1 LRVHSFRVAAA
12 DARGHVSAVSG
23 RVKVVPGHYAPGR
36 PGRLKASR
44 VTESKVALS
53 WSKGSARKGRL
64 SGYRIYRN
72 GVLLRQVKGTATVA
86 RDLAP
91 ATGYRFVV
99 AAIDTQGYMSS
110 FSAQVS
116 VKTTTPPP
124 TQGRTHAFL
133 LASTGESFRDLQRH
147 YRQIG
152 TVYPTYFDCQ
162 VETGAI
168 VGNDD
173 PLITRWAKLR
183 RIQVLPRFNCQ
194 ETGTLHSILTD
205 QRLRAATLAG
215 LVDLVRAHGYD
226 GVNIDFEKG
235 LPVDRDALTAF
246 VSVLAGRLHSIGK
259 RLSVEVSPK
268 YEMTETGRS
277 AFYDYAALGR
287 VADRVFVMN
296 WGWHWETSDPG
307 APDDMEMCRKV
318 ADYVA
323 SMPNKSRFVL
333 GTQLYGLDWANGG
346 GPQNRAAA
354 LEHTDVSALIARY
367 GAQPVLDPLSDSWVF
382 DYVDSAGARHEV
394 WFPDAATIAR
404 RIRLARERGLGV
416 GFWRLGEEDPRI
428 WNDAQIAAG
437 SSWP

>member
-1 LRVHSFRVAAA
+1 
-12 DARGHVSAVSG
+12 
-23 RVKVVPGHYAPGR
+23 
-36 PGRLKASR
+36 
-44 VTESKVALS
+44 
-53 WSKGSARKGRL
+53 
-64 SGYRIYRN
+64 
-72 GVLLRQVKGTATVA
+72 
-86 RDLAP
+86 
-91 ATGYRFVV
+91 
-99 AAIDTQGYMSS
+99 
-110 FSAQVS
+110 
-116 VKTTTPPP
+116 
-124 TQGRTHAFL
+124 
-133 LASTGESFRDLQRH
+133 
-147 YRQIG
+147 
-152 TVYPTYFDCQ
+152 
-162 VETGAI
+162 
-168 VGNDD
+168 
-173 PLITRWAKLR
+173 
-183 RIQVLPRFNCQ
+183 
-194 ETGTLHSILTD
+194 
-205 QRLRAATLAG
+205 
-215 LVDLVRAHGYD
+215 
-226 GVNIDFEKG
+226 
-235 LPVDRDALTAF
+235 
-246 VSVLAGRLHSIGK
+246 
-259 RLSVEVSPK
+259 
-268 YEMTETGRS
+268 
-277 AFYDYAALGR
+277 

-307 APDDMEMCRKV
+307 APDDMEMCRQV